1 MTLTG
6 GGTITSV
13 GAVASRDGQHILAAC
28 ASAVRI
34 YSAVTSAVLVELKGH
49 TDDVTALVLEPHSQT
64 KVGVSMISVF
74 FSDDLG
80 LFPQS

>member
-6 GGTITSV
+6 GGTITLI
-13 GAVASRDGQHILAAC
+13 GAVANRDGQHILAAC

-49 TDDVTALVLEPHSQT
+49 TDDVTAIVLEPHSQT
-64 KVGVSMISVF
+64 KVDVPMIMF
-74 FSDDLG
+74 FFRGGLDL
-80 LFPQS
+80 

>member
-6 GGTITSV
+6 GGTITSI

-28 ASAVRI
+28 ATTVRI

-49 TDDVTALVLEPHSQT
+49 TDDVTAVVLEPHSQT
-64 KVGVSMISVF
+64 RVGVSMMVSF
-74 FSDDLG
+74 FSDAYDL
-80 LFPQS
+80 FTRA